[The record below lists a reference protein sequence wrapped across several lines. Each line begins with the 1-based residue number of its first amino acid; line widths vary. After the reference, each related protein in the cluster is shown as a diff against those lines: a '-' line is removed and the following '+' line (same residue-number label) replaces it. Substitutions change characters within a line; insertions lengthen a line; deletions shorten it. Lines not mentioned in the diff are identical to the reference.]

1 LIYSID
7 RAAGPRH
14 ELAKEIMQRAALG
27 PCCLTLQS
35 ISEFFVVATRKGMML
50 PTEAVPVAEA
60 VIALFQTT
68 SPTVRAV
75 QAALRLAASGRAS
88 YWDAL
93 LIHTAADAGCTAIL
107 TEDLTDGIV
116 MADVR
121 IINPFGSGVLSAA
134 AEELLSVD

>member
-1 LIYSID
+1 
-7 RAAGPRH
+7 
-14 ELAKEIMQRAALG
+14 MQRAALG

-50 PTEAVPVAEA
+50 PTAAVPVAEA
-60 VIALFQTT
+60 MIALFQTA
-68 SPTVRAV
+68 SPSARAV
-75 QAALRLAASGRAS
+75 QAALRLAAAGHAS

-93 LIHTAADAGCTAIL
+93 LVHTAAEAGCTAIL
-107 TEDLTDGIV
+107 TEDLTDGTV

-121 IINPFGSGVLSAA
+121 IINPFGSGILSAA